1 VRADPALMTGAVE
14 ECLRHV
20 GPVGFSAM
28 RFSTA
33 DIVLG
38 DVTIPAG
45 HVVALGL
52 WAADHD
58 RAQFPAPYTFDII
71 RQSNPHVAFGR
82 GTHFCVGANL
92 ARMEAQV
99 ALTVLLGHFDELALA
114 VPDEQLQWRPANT
127 RGPISLPLKLVPAR
141 CS

>member
-1 VRADPALMTGAVE
+1 MTGAVE

-20 GPVGFSAM
+20 GPVAFSAM
-28 RFSTA
+28 RFSIA

-58 RAQFPAPYTFDII
+58 PAQFPAPYKFDIT
-71 RQSNPHVAFGR
+71 RQGNSHVAFGR
-82 GTHFCVGANL
+82 GAHFCVGANL

-99 ALTVLLGHFDELALA
+99 ALTVLLRHFAELTLA

-127 RGPISLPLKLVPAR
+127 RGPISLPLKLVPVQR
-141 CS
+141 S